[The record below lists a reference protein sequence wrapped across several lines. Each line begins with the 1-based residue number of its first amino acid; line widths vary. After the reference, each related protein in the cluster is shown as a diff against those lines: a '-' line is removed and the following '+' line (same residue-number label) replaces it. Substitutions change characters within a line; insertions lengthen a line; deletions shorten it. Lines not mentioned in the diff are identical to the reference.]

1 MEVVRRAAYAG
12 KKLGEELDGWLRAA
26 RLTKSPDVRAII
38 APHAGYMHAGSYAA
52 YAFGNIDPASFSR
65 VFLLSPSHRYYTA
78 KCALTKATV
87 YSTPVGDLRV
97 DQEVL
102 TTMFIFNRTLRCQHI
117 HIMTLF
123 CWFQSLKNS
132 TIQRN
137 LNSWTLVSMKLN
149 MASKMLLPYLSKV
162 FEGHTVKLV
171 PVLIGSLDSES
182 EATYGQLLGKY
193 LDDTKNLFVV
203 STDFCHWGSKYKYTY
218 YDENHGPIHKSIEAL
233 DRIGMEI
240 IEVGNPSAFSQYMQE
255 YKNTICGH
263 HPISVFLHML
273 KNCLVKVKVKFI
285 RYDQSSQC
293 NAMED
298 SSVSYACAVGKVDPS
313 GEDEKKE

>member
-1 MEVVRRAAYAG
+1 M
-12 KKLGEELDGWLRAA
+12 
-26 RLTKSPDVRAII
+26 
-38 APHAGYMHAGSYAA
+38 PHS
-52 YAFGNIDPASFSR
+52 ASSR

-97 DQEVL
+97 DQEGIYSAYQL
-102 TTMFIFNRTLRCQHI
+102 LLQN
-117 HIMTLF
+117 
-123 CWFQSLKNS
+123 SLWS
-132 TIQRN
+132 
-137 LNSWTLVSMKLN
+137 
-149 MASKMLLPYLSKV
+149 
-162 FEGHTVKLV
+162 GHTVKLV

-240 IEVGNPSAFSQYMQE
+240 IE
-255 YKNTICGH
+255 
-263 HPISVFLHML
+263 ML